1 MASVQEMKKT
11 DMPTGTSWPSQQDT
25 QQKDAGRDH
34 FRGVG
39 IQSHAKPS
47 EIAAQSHDKA
57 QALSEQMQDIGSQ
70 IKETATEYYEQG
82 LESLKELGQT
92 IEAQIRER
100 PLQALA
106 VAGGVGV
113 LFGLLW
119 LRR

>member
-11 DMPTGTSWPSQQDT
+11 DMSTGTSWPGQQDA
-25 QQKDAGRDH
+25 QQKNAGRDH

-39 IQSHAKPS
+39 VQSHATSS
-47 EIAAQSHDKA
+47 EIDAHSHDKA
-57 QALSEQMQDIGSQ
+57 QTLSEQMQNMGTQ

-82 LESLKELGQT
+82 LEGLKDLNQT
-92 IEAQIRER
+92 IEVQIRER

-113 LFGLLW
+113 LLGLLW